1 MYLFMDKSNPKMFVT
16 PNIFIK
22 LYPIMYNADVYS
34 YMRWIKTS
42 FGDLL
47 TFCSIRP
54 LYEIVLGKKD
64 VF

>member
-1 MYLFMDKSNPKMFVT
+1 MYLFKDKFNPKMFVT

-34 YMRWIKTS
+34 YIRRIKTS
-42 FGDLL
+42 FGDLP
-47 TFCSIRP
+47 TFCTIRP
-54 LYEIVLGKKD
+54 LYEIGLGKKD